1 MTDESERSL
10 GAFILISLI
19 LHALAIFL
27 YPEWK
32 IAAGPGMLLAGN
44 GGIVTLVPL
53 EPQRTAPQAR
63 VTKQPA
69 QGVVEEKK
77 PITETK
83 DPTPKPEP
91 ETKVELKPEAPP
103 TPPVSAPEPKQE
115 EAPPVPGPETA
126 AKPEPE
132 AGEAPRPVESKDLN
146 VMEPGQDQ
154 DTLLTSDQGQE
165 VAVSGGGSVEKPMG
179 GTEINSA
186 NREAAPPPKPEPPP
200 PPPLPAA
207 GSVVVGGG
215 RVQYPKNAINEG
227 AAGKVKLEVHVP
239 KGSTKASH
247 IAIKESSGIQNLDQV
262 ARLTVQN
269 GWTMEPLLEDY
280 ILSVTVVF
288 SGPPTFEVGILY
300 EGIRYAKDVETGN

>member
-10 GAFILISLI
+10 GAFILVSLI
-19 LHALAIFL
+19 LHALVIFL

-32 IAAGPGMLLAGN
+32 IAAGPGMLMAGN

-53 EPQRTAPQAR
+53 EPQRPSPQAR
-63 VTKQPA
+63 VTRQPA
-69 QGVVEEKK
+69 QGAVGETKST
-77 PITETK
+77 TETK
-83 DPTPKPEP
+83 EPTPKPEP
-91 ETKVELKPEAPP
+91 EAKAEIKQEA
-103 TPPVSAPEPKQE
+103 PPVSAPEPVKE
-115 EAPPVPGPETA
+115 EAPPSVPSQEVA

-132 AGEAPRPVESKDLN
+132 AGEAPRPVETKDLN
-146 VMEPGQDQ
+146 VMEPGQDH
-154 DTLLTSDQGQE
+154 DTLLTSDHGQE

-179 GTEINSA
+179 GTEVDST
-186 NREAAPPPKPEPPP
+186 NRETAPPPKPEPPP

-227 AAGKVKLEVHVP
+227 AAGEVKLEVHVP

-247 IAIKESSGIQNLDQV
+247 ITIKDSSGIQNLDQV

-288 SGPPTFEVGILY
+288 SGPPRFEVGILY
-300 EGIRYAKDVETGN
+300 DGIRYARDVETGN